1 MNTQPSRRSLSRQ
14 FAWCAAMLTL
24 VCMFGFP
31 KAGIYLG
38 TIPITLGYVLLG
50 VMSGAELI
58 FLATHRIGRIE
69 RTYVWL
75 TLLIFT
81 LGLVEMFSFSIYGS
95 ISTGALVSIVVSTL
109 VVPFVAVLGSRWMIR
124 VLGIS
129 DVLRALRWALI
140 PVFIYGIFSFVAYNT
155 TGKVLGIPFITTT
168 GNDLS
173 LIATRHNLR
182 GPFIK
187 MFSTYNNGNIL
198 GVNLLMWGPIAAM
211 ASAPLAFSYRV
222 LCVLTLSRSVWVGLL
237 VLEFVTAIVNQSLFK
252 LFRALVGIFI
262 LLAIGV
268 LASWMIGRDPFQF
281 LFDRNLGGRVA
292 NLQDALEVISTQ
304 RIAWRSESVYAA
316 SYLAFGPVGL
326 FLIST
331 IWWLPVFVGG
341 RTPIQQ
347 TARIALLV
355 YMVIAAAEGAFTLVP
370 TQGIYWFVA
379 TIALCPKEWVRGD
392 TNVESEELADTSTEP
407 IPSESPDRIDP
418 QLALSP

>member
-1 MNTQPSRRSLSRQ
+1 MKDQPRRRSLSRQ
-14 FAWCAAMLTL
+14 FAWCSAMLTL

-31 KAGIYLG
+31 KAGVYLG
-38 TIPITLGYVLLG
+38 TIPLTLGYALLG
-50 VMSGAELI
+50 IMAGAELV
-58 FLATHRIGRIE
+58 FLATNRIGRIE
-69 RTYVWL
+69 RSYVWL

-129 DVLRALRWALI
+129 DVLRALRWALV
-140 PVFIYGIFSFVAYNT
+140 PVFIYGIFSFAVYNT
-155 TGKVLGIPFITTT
+155 TGKVVGIPFLTTT

-198 GVNLLMWGPIAAM
+198 GVNLLLWGPIAAL
-211 ASAPLAFSYRV
+211 ASAPLAFSYRT

-237 VLEFVTAIVNQSLFK
+237 VLEFVTAIVNQSMFK

-262 LLAIGV
+262 LLAIGI
-268 LASWMIGRDPFQF
+268 LASWVIGRDPFQF

-304 RIAWRSESVYAA
+304 RIAWRNESVYAA

-331 IWWLPVFVGG
+331 IWWFPVFAGG
-341 RTPIQQ
+341 RAPIQQ
-347 TARIALLV
+347 TARIALFV
-355 YMVIAAAEGAFTLVP
+355 YLIIAAAEGAFTLVP

-379 TIALCPKEWVRGD
+379 TIALCPEDWVRVD
-392 TNVESEELADTSTEP
+392 TKDEAEEITDKSTEP
-407 IPSESPDRIDP
+407 ITNISLDKTNP